1 MDHAFALLI
10 DFLKENNLYDHSFII
25 FTSDHGEEF
34 GEHGMLGRHDHTLF
48 DELLKVPLIIKFPN
62 SQYKGRV
69 FDEQVRGIDILPTLL
84 DWLNINCPDYFEGV
98 SLIPLIKGESPEE
111 ELYAISQRDVVDFR
125 INSIRTN
132 NWKWYE
138 SKKYLYFSDNKLFDL
153 EHDPSE
159 KNNVSKYDK
168 KTTEILKHK
177 LKETLSAN
185 KAIFIKSQKIKFNKQ
200 LKEQL
205 RALGYLE

>member
-1 MDHAFALLI
+1 M
-10 DFLKENNLYDHSFII
+10 
-25 FTSDHGEEF
+25 
-34 GEHGMLGRHDHTLF
+34 
-48 DELLKVPLIIKFPN
+48 
-62 SQYKGRV
+62 
-69 FDEQVRGIDILPTLL
+69 
-84 DWLNINCPDYFEGV
+84 
-98 SLIPLIKGESPEE
+98 
-111 ELYAISQRDVVDFR
+111 
-125 INSIRTN
+125 
-132 NWKWYE
+132 
-138 SKKYLYFSDNKLFDL
+138 FDL